1 MRSVRY
7 GVATA
12 VAVAA
17 MMVLAGPGALALE
30 QAAAAGDAVSAKT
43 WVGKA
48 QEYEEYL
55 KTAEIQKVEEVGL
68 GVTHPRRAHL
78 APGGLFESLAWKQI
92 RPGMYNGYWESY
104 KSEIAAY
111 ELDKLLGLD
120 MVPPTVERRVE
131 GELGAAV
138 MWTSPVHSFHDM
150 GGMPS
155 PPPEYFEKWN
165 RQLVK
170 AKMFDD
176 LIGNSDPNLGNWLFD
191 PAWNLIL
198 IDHSRAL
205 TGSKSRVHKLTRVDG
220 ALWDKML
227 ALTPESLEAAVGQ
240 WLDKGAI
247 KGIIARRDDMKKDVD
262 KLIASQGEAATIM
275 R

>member
-7 GVATA
+7 GVAAA
-12 VAVAA
+12 VAVAG
-17 MMVLAGPGALALE
+17 MLAFAGSGALA
-30 QAAAAGDAVSAKT
+30 AGQSGASDDAVGAKT

-48 QEYEEYL
+48 QEYEAYL
-55 KTAEIQKVEEVGL
+55 KTAEIVKLEEVGL

-78 APGGLFESLAWKQI
+78 APGGLFESLAGKQI
-92 RPGMYNGYWESY
+92 RPGRYNGYWESY

-111 ELDKLLGLD
+111 EIDKLLGLD

-155 PPPEYFEKWN
+155 PPPQYFDKWN
-165 RQLVK
+165 REIVK

-191 PAWNLIL
+191 PEWNLIL

-205 TGSKSRVHKLTRVDG
+205 TSSKDRVHKLTRVDG
-220 ALWDKML
+220 ELWDKML
-227 ALTPESLEAAVGQ
+227 ALTPESLTAAAGQ
-240 WLDKGAI
+240 WLDGGAI
-247 KGIIARRDDMKKDVD
+247 KGIIARRDEMKKDVD
-262 KLIASQGEAATIM
+262 KLIAKSGEAAVIM